1 MTARYAQLPKLTL
14 IVATK
19 NIQEITV
26 KIIEGDDIAPSE
38 KMLVGKRPSPEFR
51 AFWAFFVRFIKP
63 LIPPIPSVLSALSLH
78 YLIFIYLSLS
88 TLRQLVRFYEYRGT
102 TAAH

>member
-26 KIIEGDDIAPSE
+26 KIIECDDIAPPE

-51 AFWAFFVRFIKP
+51 AFWAFFVRFKSHI
-63 LIPPIPSVLSALSLH
+63 ISRISIVRTALSLH
-78 YLIFIYLSLS
+78 ILIFIYPSLS